1 MNIFASGM
9 CVTNFHRVDNDIVT
23 VALDAAVCGISSPG
37 GGVLLLFKYFFIR
50 ILDIPVLSAWFS
62 TLAAKRGFF
71 VVSCAV

>member
-37 GGVLLLFKYFFIR
+37 GGGI
-50 ILDIPVLSAWFS
+50 I
-62 TLAAKRGFF
+62 TL
-71 VVSCAV
+71 

>member
-37 GGVLLLFKYFFIR
+37 GGGYYYSLNIFL
-50 ILDIPVLSAWFS
+50 
-62 TLAAKRGFF
+62 
-71 VVSCAV
+71 